1 MIKEIALDAEKS
13 FIGGWMLP
21 DLTICDDLIT
31 FFENSPNTSVGQVLL
46 DDKSLVVKE
55 QKDSIDLPLTLH
67 YKVTQPYLDA
77 LQVVVE
83 EYKKTYEWANVTS
96 PWRVEAVNLQKYN
109 PGGAYFNWH
118 AERTGGGRV
127 AGNRHLVFMTY
138 LNDVTENG
146 ETEFFY
152 QKVKVKPQK
161 GLTLI
166 WPVDWTHTHRG
177 CPSMTQ
183 TKYIATGW
191 FRFAD

>member
-1 MIKEIALDAEKS
+1 MLKEIIIDAEKS
-13 FIGGWMLP
+13 FIGAWILP
-21 DLTICDDLIT
+21 DLSICDKLIN
-31 FFENSPNTSVGQVLL
+31 FFENSPDTRIGEVLNNDTSSVI
-46 DDKSLVVKE
+46 KTT
-55 QKDSIDLPLTLH
+55 KDSIDLPMLLD
-67 YKVTQPYLDA
+67 YSVTQPYLDA
-77 LQVVVE
+77 LQFAVE
-83 EYKKTYEWANVTS
+83 EYKKKYQWSNVTS

-118 AERTGGGRV
+118 AERTSGGWI

-138 LNDVTENG
+138 LNDVSEDG

-152 QKVKVKPQK
+152 QKIKVKPQK

-191 FRFAD
+191 FRFTD